1 MLTRFMV
8 VRNYQIIYGERS
20 DIMKITEMNNC
31 IEEMRKCYKFEDDKT
46 EIRLGNILSGGCDRC
61 VTVGTRDENGT
72 QIEMTRYADELNK
85 E

>member
-1 MLTRFMV
+1 
-8 VRNYQIIYGERS
+8 
-20 DIMKITEMNNC
+20 MKITEMNNC

-46 EIRLGNILSGGCDRC
+46 EIRIGDMMRGNNRY

>member
-1 MLTRFMV
+1 
-8 VRNYQIIYGERS
+8 
-20 DIMKITEMNNC
+20 MKITEMNNC

-46 EIRLGNILSGGCDRC
+46 EIRLGNIPSGGYDRY